1 MISIKR
7 VSRLR
12 DLNSISPK
20 KRKGFGCRI
29 CLYQIRHRLIV
40 MNGMKSTKK
49 YMKNGHSTY
58 IIYIL
63 GLCAA
68 LGLALACF
76 LIFPVKQQ
84 DQPQRDRLPQSV
96 LALSDEFWDVFISDL
111 SETEFD
117 SLGRRYDG
125 LQENGLD
132 YINYWTKAN
141 EAIQICYNVHHE
153 RMDREK
159 LNDAEEI
166 MRSLMQTFER
176 SGKFPRPP
184 YKDYEYGWV
193 TSMDAPVIMLASR
206 MLFELTERQEYAD
219 FYQRLKSY
227 VFLTT
232 EEDGFNF
239 ALPDGSMWPLE
250 YARKDATEEKN
261 YYVLNGSMLG
271 YICLRALS
279 LSDSDQELERYLST
293 VESAYKQRFDLF
305 HMGNGWSFY
314 MLHPKTIIPVHYMIF
329 EEKLFRAAFYLNGI
343 DEFQKEY
350 LFRRDALRQSL
361 RLEAFEKDDGIE
373 FFLLRA
379 ACPNFYQIDCY
390 GTRLTFFDAEGRTI
404 YSEDFFG
411 SGEMAGDP
419 LLFYE
424 KMFLTGTLPSDSR
437 PAGYQVYSI
446 DGSQAFLIYEE
457 PFTISTDTDG
467 EEEIVCELKAARDAV
482 FSPAEGEITMTKELD
497 DKAEGDVIF
506 RLLQPREKDK
516 SIYTFELDNKSEY
529 TLTLGMIAYDDK
541 NNGATRYYT
550 PLLPGKNCI
559 VICANSFPEIDDLEN
574 LSAFWLRIYDDIIAE
589 DITVVPGE
597 MHCFTSIAA
606 YYSYIMSS
614 PYRINPQ

>member
-1 MISIKR
+1 
-7 VSRLR
+7 
-12 DLNSISPK
+12 
-20 KRKGFGCRI
+20 
-29 CLYQIRHRLIV
+29 

-49 YMKNGHSTY
+49 YMKNGHNIY
-58 IIYIL
+58 IYIL

-84 DQPQRDRLPQSV
+84 DQSERPRLPQSV

-166 MRSLMQTFER
+166 MQSLMQTFER
-176 SGKFPRPP
+176 NGNFPRPP

-193 TSMDAPVIMLASR
+193 TSMDAPVIMLASQ
-206 MLFELTERQEYAD
+206 MLFEVTEKQEYAE

-227 VFLTT
+227 AFLTT
-232 EEDGFNF
+232 EEGGFNF
-239 ALPDGSMWPLE
+239 ARSDGSIWPLE
-250 YARKDATEEKN
+250 YAQKGATDKKN

-279 LSDSDQELERYLST
+279 LSDSDQELERYLSK
-293 VESAYKQRFDLF
+293 VESAYEQSFLQF
-305 HMGNGWSFY
+305 HMGDGWSFY

-329 EEKLFRAAFYLNGI
+329 EEKLFRAAYYLNGI
-343 DEFQKEY
+343 DDFREEY
-350 LFRRDALRQSL
+350 LFRRDALKRSL
-361 RLEAFEKDDGIE
+361 RLEAFEKDDGIA

-379 ACPNFYQIDCY
+379 SCPNFYQIDCY
-390 GTRLTFFDAEGRTI
+390 GTRLTFYDAEGRTI
-404 YSEDFFG
+404 YSEDCYG

-419 LLFYE
+419 QLFYE
-424 KMFLTGTLPSDSR
+424 KMFMSGILPPESR
-437 PAGYQVYSI
+437 PAGYQVYSL
-446 DGSQAFLIYEE
+446 DGTQAFLIYDE
-457 PFTISTDTDG
+457 PFSVCTDTDG
-467 EEEIVCELKAARDAV
+467 EEELVWELKAARDAV
-482 FSPAEGEITMTKELD
+482 LQDKGKVSISKELD

-506 RLLQPREKDK
+506 RLSQPRDKDN
-516 SIYTFELDNKSEY
+516 SIYAFELDNESEY
-529 TLTLGMIAYDDK
+529 TLTLGLIAYDDK
-541 NNGATRYYT
+541 HNGATRYYT
-550 PLLPGKNCI
+550 SLLPGKNCI

-574 LSAFWLRIYDDIIAE
+574 LSDFWFRIYDEKINE